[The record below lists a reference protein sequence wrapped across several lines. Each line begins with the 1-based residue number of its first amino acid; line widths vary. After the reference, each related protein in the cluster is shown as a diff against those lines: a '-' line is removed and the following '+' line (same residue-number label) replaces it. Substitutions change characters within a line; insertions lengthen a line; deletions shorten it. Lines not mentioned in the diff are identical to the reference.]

1 MACNKY
7 YEKHSEILDDTI
19 LVQSNAKKPSITAP
33 FPEKNQKNNNKKTAT
48 NIILAPRTEM

>member
-33 FPEKNQKNNNKKTAT
+33 FPEKNKNKKITT
-48 NIILAPRTEM
+48 KKQQLI